1 MNIEQKGEEKKGRI
15 CERSVAISQRKRK
28 PERPRRRCSGLP
40 VAHSCARLHSRNS
53 ALRSVIVSVQR
64 ACHGHSV
71 KNNSAKQ
78 QRFRLQRQVR
88 QGSCTKRRA
97 VAGRN
102 AARMLLR
109 PADRSRDPTGSTQ
122 VFFPGQVFFL
132 IEFAVFRVHMQR
144 SANKRK
150 IRVANTDFMT
160 CPKSCFYL

>member
-1 MNIEQKGEEKKGRI
+1 MNIKQKEEEKRAGSVKGASPSVRGRGN
-15 CERSVAISQRKRK
+15 RSGLAGAAT
-28 PERPRRRCSGLP
+28 GLP

-78 QRFRLQRQVR
+78 QRFRLQRQVWQR
-88 QGSCTKRRA
+88 SCTKRRA

-122 VFFPGQVFFL
+122 VFFPGMVFFR
-132 IEFAVFRVHMQR
+132 IEFAVFRVHVQR
-144 SANKRK
+144 STNKRK
-150 IRVANTDFMT
+150 IRVVNTDFMT